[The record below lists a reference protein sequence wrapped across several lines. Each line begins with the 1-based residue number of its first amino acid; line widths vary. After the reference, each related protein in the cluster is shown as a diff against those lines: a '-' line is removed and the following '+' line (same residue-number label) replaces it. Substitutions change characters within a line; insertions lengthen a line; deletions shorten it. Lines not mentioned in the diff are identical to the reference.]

1 MDAAERMRRYRA
13 RQLGR
18 GVDRDGR
25 PDRHSAAVRFPAS
38 SLLTP
43 AERDVIRRFVA
54 ALRRLPVRPS
64 RVAIFGSRARGGSR
78 IDSDVDVAVFMS
90 RIDARLQGRV
100 LAAAARA
107 QAPYA
112 VEGAAIVLRPVVLLE
127 PATGGFHEGI
137 RNDLE
142 VVWTR
147 PS

>member
-13 RQLGR
+13 RQLRR

-25 PDRHSAAVRFPAS
+25 RDPHVAAVRFAAS

-43 AERDVIRRFVA
+43 GERDVVRRFIA
-54 ALRRLPVRPS
+54 GLKRLPVRPS

-78 IDSDVDVAVFMS
+78 IDSDVDVAVFMP
-90 RIDARLQGRV
+90 AVGATLQERV

-112 VEGAAIVLRPVVLLE
+112 VAGAAIVLRPVVL
-127 PATGGFHEGI
+127 PDRPRGAFHEGI

-142 VVWTR
+142 IVWTR